1 MKSSKKVLAILLAAM
16 MATSMAACSSDEGS
30 SSSESSAS
38 GSSSASS
45 DASTASGES
54 SSTSDPGEFTLPI
67 AEGETLT
74 MFMQQDGNAVT
85 VQNDYNDLAFY
96 QEMEKRTGVHIEFQ
110 MSSAADATT
119 NFNLMIASNSLTDI
133 IPGAANYA
141 DGFEAGIDDGYFLD
155 LTPYLDEYMPNYVAF
170 RTSNP
175 EVEKDSITDSGR
187 IAAVYQVF
195 TTSQG
200 PWLGPQVR
208 QDWLDECGLD
218 TPVTYDDWEEMLTA
232 FKDQIGAYAP
242 LSVTMNGYDNVTG
255 WLSVGYNVIANWQ
268 LDETGKVTYGPYTDG
283 WRQYITKMNDWF
295 EKGLIDP
302 DFMTQDA
309 FMVDTT
315 SVVAGRTGAW
325 QSSYAMAQT
334 YEMSS
339 EDPDMNIV
347 AVSPPRQNA
356 DDTLHLRYRDTWL
369 GNATAISAQ
378 SDKQEI
384 AMRWLDYLFTDDGYL
399 LSNYGIEGDT
409 FTFDENGD
417 PVFTEKVTADPNLSF
432 AQAQV
437 AYTLPPAS
445 LACRYE
451 WTRELYGVPEKDIES
466 FEIWANDTILQDWT
480 MPTLSLTKDESV
492 ERSSIKTD
500 IETFA
505 KEQTTQMITGVLDV
519 ETNWDSYIST
529 IQSMGIED
537 AIAITQAA
545 YDRYLQR

>member
-1 MKSSKKVLAILLAAM
+1 M
-16 MATSMAACSSDEGS
+16 T
-30 SSSESSAS
+30 SSA
-38 GSSSASS
+38 
-45 DASTASGES
+45 DA
-54 SSTSDPGEFTLPI
+54 
-67 AEGETLT
+67 
-74 MFMQQDGNAVT
+74 N
-85 VQNDYNDLAFY
+85 
-96 QEMEKRTGVHIEFQ
+96 
-110 MSSAADATT
+110 T
-119 NFNLMIASNSLTDI
+119 NFNLMIASNNLPDMLTN
-133 IPGAANYA
+133 AANYS
-141 DGFEAGIDDGYFLD
+141 DGIEAAIDDGYYLE
-155 LTPYLDEYMPNYVAF
+155 LTDKIDEYMPNYAAF
-170 RTSNP
+170 RTSMP
-175 EVEKDSITDSGR
+175 EVEYVTSTDSGR
-187 IAAVYQVF
+187 IGAVFQIY
-195 TTSQG
+195 TEPQG
-200 PWLGPQVR
+200 PWLGMQVR
-208 QDWLDECGLD
+208 QDWLDKLGMD

-232 FKDQIGAYAP
+232 FKNEMGAYAP
-242 LSVTMNGYDNVTG
+242 LSLTASGFDYFTGAMSAGYGVTAT
-255 WLSVGYNVIANWQ
+255 WQ
-268 LDETGKVTYGPYTDG
+268 LDETGKVVYGPYTDG

-356 DDTLHLRYRDTWL
+356 DDTIHLRYRDTWL

-432 AQAQV
+432 ARAQV

-466 FEIWANDTILQDWT
+466 FEIWANDTILQNWT

-492 ERSSIKTD
+492 ERSSIMTD